1 MASYEIVF
9 KASVAKDLRPIP
21 NRDVKR
27 ILARID
33 LLATEPRPA
42 QAIKLSGE
50 EKYRLRHGNYRILYT
65 INDLIITV
73 TIVKI
78 GHRRDVYQD

>member
-9 KASVAKDLRPIP
+9 KTSVAKDLRAIP
-21 NRDVKR
+21 NQDVTR

-33 LLATEPRPA
+33 LLADDPRPP

-50 EKYRLRHGNYRILYT
+50 EKFRIRQGSYRILYT
-65 INDLIITV
+65 IDDQIVTITV
-73 TIVKI
+73 VKI
-78 GHRRDVYQD
+78 GHRRDIYR